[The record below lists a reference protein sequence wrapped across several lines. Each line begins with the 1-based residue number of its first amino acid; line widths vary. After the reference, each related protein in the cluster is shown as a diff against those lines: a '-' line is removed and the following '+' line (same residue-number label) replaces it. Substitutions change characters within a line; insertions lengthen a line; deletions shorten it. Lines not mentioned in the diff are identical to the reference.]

1 VSPVQLYK
9 YTITLKKKQ
18 MNDILK
24 LFKTPVETEDVKV
37 AELDPEVKKEI
48 EKQAKNDLKV
58 YGRPRQR

>member
-1 VSPVQLYK
+1 
-9 YTITLKKKQ
+9 

-24 LFKTPVETEDVKV
+24 LFKTPDESKIEDEKV

-48 EKQAKNDLKV
+48 EKQSKNDLKI

>member
-1 VSPVQLYK
+1 
-9 YTITLKKKQ
+9 